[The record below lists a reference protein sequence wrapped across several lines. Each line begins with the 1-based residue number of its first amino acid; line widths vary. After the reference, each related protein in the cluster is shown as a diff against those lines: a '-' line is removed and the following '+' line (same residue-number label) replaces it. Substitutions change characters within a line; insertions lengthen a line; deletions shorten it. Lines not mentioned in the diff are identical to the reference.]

1 MHELSLCQSLLRII
15 EKKMSE
21 LNHSAKRVTAVWLEM
36 SLLCGV
42 DVKSLEFYFPI
53 VTKNTLAE
61 NACLHITLIPMP
73 ARCTVCQQDVNI
85 EGFLPCPSCGNYKL
99 IMARKPELIVKRVEI
114 H

>member
-15 EKKMSE
+15 EKKMNE
-21 LNHSAKRVTAVWLEM
+21 LDHNAKRVTAIWLEM

-61 NACLHITLIPMP
+61 NARLHITLIAMP
-73 ARCTVCQQDVNI
+73 ARCTVCQQDVSI
-85 EGFLPCPSCGNYKL
+85 EDFSPCPSCGNYQL
-99 IMARKPELIVKRVEI
+99 IMAQKPELIVKRMEI